1 MNKNVKKYVIC
12 WAILLA
18 LFNVIVFVVPAE
30 VAGYH
35 RFNSTFW
42 VSYVLVTIAFI
53 GQLICA
59 IQAFKSENLKKL
71 FYNIPLIT
79 ISYTG
84 LVTMT
89 IAGMAFMAIPYI
101 PDWLAVII
109 CAIIFAFT
117 AIAVFM
123 AKANADIVSDIDE
136 KIDAETS
143 FIRSITADVK
153 ILFDNT
159 KTNDE
164 KANAEDV
171 YKALK
176 YSDPRSNAEL
186 EEYDNDIKALFES
199 FKNDMSDNNKENLIN
214 AINNRNEKCK
224 LYK

>member
-1 MNKNVKKYVIC
+1 MNKNVKKYIIC
-12 WAILLA
+12 WAILLV

-30 VAGYH
+30 VAGYY
-35 RFNSTFW
+35 RLNSTFW
-42 VSYVLVTIAFI
+42 VSYILVTITFI

-59 IQAFKSENLKKL
+59 IQAFKSDNLKKL

-79 ISYTG
+79 ISYSG
-84 LVTMT
+84 LVIMT
-89 IAGMAFMAIPYI
+89 IAAIVFMAIPYV

-109 CAIIFAFT
+109 CAIILAFT

-136 KIDAETS
+136 KNDVETS
-143 FIRSITADVK
+143 FIRSITADAK

-159 KTNDE
+159 KTSDE

-171 YKALK
+171 YEALK
-176 YSDPRSNAEL
+176 YSDPRSNTEL
-186 EEYDNDIKALFES
+186 EKYDNDIKALFES
-199 FKNDMSDNNKENLIN
+199 FKSDMSDNNKDELIN
-214 AINNRNEKCK
+214 AINSRNEKCK